1 MTQKFVPYEKLSK
14 KKRRELSRKRRRTW
28 SGISPVT
35 RRPDNPKAYNRQ
47 KARRA
52 RREDENCVPVLFDSV
67 YSFSQSLITRTT
79 RSVACP
85 SQAAVCACL

>member
-1 MTQKFVPYEKLSK
+1 MAQKFVPYEKLSK
-14 KKRRELSRKRRRTW
+14 KEKREVSRKRRRTW

-35 RRPDNPKAYNRQ
+35 RRPENPKAYNRQ
-47 KARRA
+47 QARRD
-52 RREDENCVPVLFDSV
+52 RREDDNCVPFYSF
-67 YSFSQSLITRTT
+67 YSFSQPSITRTT